1 MVTITT
7 DEKCQIKGLCTDCV
21 FVAAKCAEDDV
32 KECPYFAVES
42 AICEANSNAS
52 LADVRADIQELL
64 QMIADIPCI
73 CDKIY
78 KDRGLRAPDCPRCN
92 WIEEDIVKK
101 VGEHFS

>member
-42 AICEANSNAS
+42 AMCEANSL
-52 LADVRADIQELL
+52 LAEVRAIYDELL
-64 QMIADIPCI
+64 EELMYLYQH
-73 CDKIY
+73 
-78 KDRGLRAPDCPRCN
+78 CPNNFRKPPKEYF
-92 WIEEDIVKK
+92 IKEKEMQKK
-101 VGEHFS
+101 LSELFA